1 MISEDIKYYIKL
13 YNRLGEYDAAYNM
26 LCNLLKITDKMTDRE
41 RFFVYYELAWT
52 SKKMGNIQE
61 AKEYAIMAKG
71 LFYGSEYYL
80 TEQLKAQWLF
90 VEIIKDSFE
99 YEELKIEYEKLLKL
113 FKILKGEE
121 SEEYI
126 GIKASILFLDL
137 EENRD
142 LLLMLKIKCIKY
154 GYIETAQNISKGLKD
169 TNLIN
174 YSACDSNKLLS
185 SSYCSAV
192 ILSLK

>member
-1 MISEDIKYYIKL
+1 
-13 YNRLGEYDAAYNM
+13 
-26 LCNLLKITDKMTDRE
+26 
-41 RFFVYYELAWT
+41 
-52 SKKMGNIQE
+52 MGNIQE

-90 VEIIKDSFE
+90 VEIIKDSFTC
-99 YEELKIEYEKLLKL
+99 EELKIEYEKLLKL
-113 FKILKGEE
+113 FKILKDED

-169 TNLIN
+169 NNSI
-174 YSACDSNKLLS
+174 NKLM
-185 SSYCSAV
+185 
-192 ILSLK
+192 II

>member
-1 MISEDIKYYIKL
+1 MISEDIKYDIKL
-13 YNRLGEYDAAYNM
+13 YNRLGEYDTAYKM
-26 LCNLLKITDKMTDRE
+26 LCNLLKSLDKMTDRE
-41 RFFVYYELAWT
+41 IFFVYYELAWT

-142 LLLMLKIKCIKY
+142 ILLMLKIKCVKY

-169 TNLIN
+169 NSSI
-174 YSACDSNKLLS
+174 NKLM
-185 SSYCSAV
+185 
-192 ILSLK
+192 II

>member
-1 MISEDIKYYIKL
+1 M
-13 YNRLGEYDAAYNM
+13 
-26 LCNLLKITDKMTDRE
+26 
-41 RFFVYYELAWT
+41 
-52 SKKMGNIQE
+52 
-61 AKEYAIMAKG
+61 
-71 LFYGSEYYL
+71 

-113 FKILKGEE
+113 FKILKGED

-169 TNLIN
+169 NSSL
-174 YSACDSNKLLS
+174 NKLM
-185 SSYCSAV
+185 
-192 ILSLK
+192 II